1 MFTCKIPSHIIFL
14 GLLHVKYHHL
24 IIFSAR

>member
-1 MFTCKIPSHIIFL
+1 MFTFKIPSHIIFS
-14 GLLHVKYHHL
+14 GFLHVKYHHI